1 MEGLAQIQ
9 CHAELREKR
18 VLTPSRPVPS
28 TARPPIH
35 EFRYRSRASRSFKSA
50 SSLAC

>member
-18 VLTPSRPVPS
+18 VLTPFK
-28 TARPPIH
+28 TGA
-35 EFRYRSRASRSFKSA
+35 FNRSATHP
-50 SSLAC
+50 